1 MTNNTKEH
9 SRAIFYLEV
18 GTLLLG
24 DAVMR
29 RRAGVVSHFYQAK
42 LETRTRVWGLAM
54 GEHETGKE

>member
-1 MTNNTKEH
+1 MTNNTKEQ

-29 RRAGVVSHFYQAK
+29 RRAGVVSHFDQVR
-42 LETRTRVWGLAM
+42 LESPYRV
-54 GEHETGKE
+54 